1 MPLQRRVPK
10 RGFKSI
16 FKVPYQV
23 VNLKDLERVKEED
36 INKDILEGVGLIR
49 SAKKPVKLLGDGVI
63 QRILNVTVDA
73 FSVSARR
80 AIEDAGGKCIT
91 LEIPRAR
98 IRKVKAAGA
107 GKAPETEQPAREEQ
121 AVVEEPAAVEEQ
133 ASEEE
138 PAAVEEEEQASEEER
153 PVEDEQVSEEEKQD
167 ETEPEDEAK

>member
-10 RGFKSI
+10 RGFKNI

-36 INKDILEGVGLIR
+36 INKEILEGVGLIR
-49 SAKKPVKLLGDGVI
+49 SAKKPVKLLGIGDI

-91 LEIPRAR
+91 IEISRAR
-98 IRKVKAAGA
+98 IRTAKATSA
-107 GKAPETEQPAREEQ
+107 GKAPEAEQPAREEQ

-138 PAAVEEEEQASEEER
+138 PAAVEEQASEEER
-153 PVEDEQVSEEEKQD
+153 PVEDEQASEEEKQD